1 MKGTVSHTDIEQLAL
16 DVLPVNVAVL
26 DEDGVIVATNEAW
39 EEFGRGNG
47 LTDTT
52 LGVSYLDV
60 CDGADDPT
68 ADEVAA
74 GIRAVMA
81 GEQSDFSREY
91 PCHSPDERRWFV
103 MRAVDVTEDGQQYVV
118 VAHMNVTERHERTS
132 EVERYEMIV
141 RNVPVI
147 FFVIDSDGTFLLAE
161 GSGLDSAE
169 VGHGEIVG
177 ESIYDRYEDH
187 PDILENCRRAL
198 AGDSV
203 WTTSEIGGTT
213 YDVVYQPVFDAGGEV
228 ERVIG
233 VSTDVTERKRHEES
247 LAALSDITRE
257 LLDSETADEVCAVAV
272 EAAERLL
279 HLPNTTIALYDES
292 TGALRPEAE
301 TSDANALSNDVLGGD
316 GIAWTSLTENDA
328 RFDGELVSLPL
339 GTHGV
344 FITSISGDAALDIAE
359 LCAAAVESALG
370 RAKRQHR
377 LREQEATLRRQ
388 NAALERLNELNEGI
402 RRIDRALVEA
412 RTREEIEVAVC
423 SRLTSGGPYRFA
435 WIGVDDPATGTV
447 VPHESAGVNRG
458 YLDAITIDTNDE
470 TGDPAGTALRTGRAQ
485 VMQDVLRGSLSERW
499 QSEALKRGYR
509 SSCSLPLRYGDA
521 VYGVL
526 SVYSDQPRTFDK
538 LERAVLDD
546 VSQTIAYAINAVE
559 SKKAL
564 TGSEVVEL
572 EFEIDDPAVMFV
584 ELATAL
590 DCRIEFTGLL
600 SKPDGTVTT
609 FFTVRDVPAADVS
622 AVASESLEVIDIE
635 QVSGRNGAALF
646 AATLTD
652 SSLIGTLLDHGAIP
666 ETFVVGP
673 LPGTLVVRLPT
684 NADVRTFVE
693 VLQTRFPEMK
703 LRSRRHREQPV
714 ISNDLDTTLAET
726 LTDRQREV
734 LETAYYSGFFD
745 SPRKSTGEEV
755 GHSLDISQPTF
766 QHHLRAAERKLLRRL
781 LKS

>member
-1 MKGTVSHTDIEQLAL
+1 MSRTDIEQLAL

-26 DEDGVIVATNEAW
+26 DENGLIVATNKAW

-60 CDGADDPT
+60 CDVADDPT

-74 GIRAVMA
+74 GIRAILA
-81 GEQSDFSREY
+81 GDTSEFSLEY
-91 PCHSPDERRWFV
+91 PCHSPDKRRWFV
-103 MRAVDVTEDGQQYVV
+103 MRAVDVTGGEEGETYVV
-118 VAHMNVTERHERTS
+118 VAHMNVTERHQRES

-141 RNVPVI
+141 RNIPVI
-147 FFVIDSDGTFLLAE
+147 FFVIDTDGSFQLAE
-161 GSGLDSAE
+161 GSGLELAGMDPRE
-169 VGHGEIVG
+169 LVGQ
-177 ESIYDRYEDH
+177 SIYDRYAEH

-198 AGDSV
+198 SGESV
-203 WTTSEIGGTT
+203 CATSEMEGTT
-213 YDVVYQPVFDAGGEV
+213 YDIVYQPVFDAAGNV

-233 VSTDVTERKRHEES
+233 VSTDVTRRKRHEDA

-257 LLDSETADEVCAVAV
+257 LMNSETTDEVCAVAV
-272 EAAERLL
+272 ETAERLL
-279 HLPNTTIALYDES
+279 HLPRTTIALYDES
-292 TGALRPEAE
+292 TGALRTKAKTSGAE
-301 TSDANALSNDVLGGD
+301 ELSTELLDGN
-316 GIAWTSLTENDA
+316 GIAWTSFTENDA
-328 RFDGELVSLPL
+328 RFDDDLVSLPL

-344 FITSISGDAALDIAE
+344 FITSISVDATLDIAE

-370 RAKRQHR
+370 RAERQRR
-377 LREQEATLRRQ
+377 LREQETTLRQQ

-435 WIGVDDPATGTV
+435 WIGVDDPATGVV
-447 VPHESAGVNRG
+447 VPHESAGVERG
-458 YLDAITIDTNDE
+458 YLDAITINTNDE
-470 TGDPAGTALRTGRAQ
+470 TDDPAGTALRTGRAQ
-485 VMQDVLRGSLSERW
+485 VVQDVLRGSLSEQW

-509 SSCSLPLRYGDA
+509 SSCALPLRYGDA

-526 SVYSDQPRTFDK
+526 CVYSDQPRTFDE
-538 LERAVLDD
+538 LERAVLED

-564 TGSEVVEL
+564 TGGEVVEL
-572 EFEIDDPAVMFV
+572 EFEIDDPSVLFV
-584 ELATAL
+584 ELSRKL
-590 DCRIEFTGLL
+590 DCRVEFMGLV
-600 SKPDGTVTT
+600 SKSDGDVTML
-609 FFTVRDVPAADVS
+609 FTVQDIPPDEVS
-622 AVASESLEVIDIE
+622 AVASRSLEVIDIE
-635 QVSGRNGAALF
+635 QVSGRNGATLF
-646 AATLTD
+646 AATVTE
-652 SSLIGTLLDHGAIP
+652 SSFIGTLLDYGAVP

-673 LPGTLVVRLPT
+673 LPGTVVIRLPT

-693 VLQTRFPEMK
+693 VLQTRFPDMK

-714 ISNDLDTTLAET
+714 VSGDLDTTLAET

-755 GHSLDISQPTF
+755 GRSLDISQPTF
-766 QHHLRAAERKLLRRL
+766 QHHLRAAERKLFRRL

>member
-1 MKGTVSHTDIEQLAL
+1 MSCTDIDQIAL

-26 DEDGVIVATNEAW
+26 DGDGTIIATNEAW

-52 LGVSYLDV
+52 LGVNYLDV
-60 CDGADDPT
+60 CDVADDRT
-68 ADEVAA
+68 ADEAAA
-74 GIRAVMA
+74 GMRAILA
-81 GEQSDFSREY
+81 GNRSEFSLEY

-103 MRAVDVTEDGQQYVV
+103 MRAVDVTEGEDTYVV
-118 VAHMNVTERHERTS
+118 VAHMNVTERHERES

-147 FFVIDSDGTFLLAE
+147 FFVIDTDGTFQLAE
-161 GSGLDSAE
+161 GSGVETAGLDSE
-169 VGHGEIVG
+169 ELVGQ
-177 ESIYDRYEDH
+177 SIDDRYEDY

-198 AGDSV
+198 SGELVCA
-203 WTTSEIGGTT
+203 TSEMEGTI
-213 YDVVYQPVFDAGGEV
+213 YDIVYQPVFDAAGTV

-233 VSTDVTERKRHEES
+233 VATDVTQRKRHEDA
-247 LAALSDITRE
+247 LAALSDITRK
-257 LLDSETADEVCAVAV
+257 LLDSETSDEVCTVAV
-272 EAAERLL
+272 EAAERSL
-279 HLPNTTIALYDES
+279 HLPKTTIALYDDS
-292 TGALRPEAE
+292 TGALLPEAE
-301 TSDANALSNDVLGGD
+301 TSDGGPLPDEVLDGD
-316 GIAWTSLTENDA
+316 GIAWTSFTENEA

-370 RAKRQHR
+370 RAKRQRR
-377 LREQEATLRRQ
+377 LQEQETTLRRQ

-435 WIGVDDPATGTV
+435 WIGVDDPATATV
-447 VPHESAGVNRG
+447 VPHESAGVERG
-458 YLDAITIDTNDE
+458 YLDAITINTSDE
-470 TGDPAGTALRTGRAQ
+470 TADPAGTALRTGRAQ
-485 VMQDVLRGSLSERW
+485 VVQDVLRGSLSERW

-509 SSCSLPLRYGDA
+509 SSCALPLRYGDA

-526 SVYSDQPRTFDK
+526 SVYSDQPRTFDE
-538 LERAVLDD
+538 LERAVLED

-559 SKKAL
+559 TKKAL
-564 TGSEVVEL
+564 TSGEVVEL
-572 EFEIDDPAVMFV
+572 EFEIGDPGVFFV

-590 DCRIEFTGLL
+590 DCHVEFTGIV

-609 FFTVRDVPAADVS
+609 FFTVRDVPADDVS
-622 AVASESLEVIDIE
+622 TVAAQSLEVIDIE
-635 QVSGRNGAALF
+635 QVSSRNGTSMF

-652 SSLIGTLLDHGAIP
+652 SSFIETLLDHGAVP
-666 ETFVVGP
+666 EAFVVGP
-673 LPGTLVVRLPT
+673 LPGTMVVRLPT

-693 VLQTRFPEMK
+693 VLKTRFPDVT
-703 LRSRRHREQPV
+703 LRSRRHRDKPV
-714 ISNDLDTTLAET
+714 VSDDLNTTLAET

-755 GHSLDISQPTF
+755 GRSLDISQPTF
-766 QHHLRAAERKLLRRL
+766 QHHLRAAERKLLQRL
-781 LKS
+781 LQS